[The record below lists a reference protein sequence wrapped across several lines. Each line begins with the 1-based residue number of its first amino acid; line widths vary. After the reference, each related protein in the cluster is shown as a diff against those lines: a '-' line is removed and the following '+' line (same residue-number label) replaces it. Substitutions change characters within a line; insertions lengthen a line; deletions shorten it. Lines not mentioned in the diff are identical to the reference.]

1 MKRAQSCQGRI
12 VAGTHVFSWFPGRV
26 VSFNLP
32 SQLLVRPQMNVN
44 VEKVDGN
51 PTAGVQE
58 CREASLKRMIVPSV
72 FPFIL
77 RIVHGSVRLEQ
88 SGGVV

>member
-1 MKRAQSCQGRI
+1 MKRAQSCQDLI
-12 VAGTHVFSWFPGRV
+12 ITSTHVFSWFPGRV

-44 VEKVDGN
+44 VEKVVGN

-58 CREASLKRMIVPSV
+58 CRKASV

>member
-1 MKRAQSCQGRI
+1 
-12 VAGTHVFSWFPGRV
+12 
-26 VSFNLP
+26 
-32 SQLLVRPQMNVN
+32 MNVN
-44 VEKVDGN
+44 VEKVVGN

-58 CREASLKRMIVPSV
+58 CRKASLKRVVVPSV